1 MLLLQIRQF
10 LPILNLLFNWKL
22 KSGLCSSMT
31 LPERIKAASNVPH
44 FISVVVN
51 NRFCGFDAAIFF
63 FDLKVMGACAAQWN
77 DALQVCL
84 VDAPPVV
91 RNSRLNEPSGFE
103 SDVGRCH
110 RPGRYCST
118 YGRCCL
124 QAVRCPSHAC
134 EW

>member
-1 MLLLQIRQF
+1 
-10 LPILNLLFNWKL
+10 
-22 KSGLCSSMT
+22 MT

-110 RPGRYCST
+110 RPDAIVRLMVDAVYKQSGVLHMLVNGNGFVQLCSCKFIN
-118 YGRCCL
+118 R
-124 QAVRCPSHAC
+124 SFISN
-134 EW
+134 